1 MQSSDQYSADD
12 ERDRARLVSLYSA
25 VALNKTDHEIDEI
38 LRKRPTAAE
47 RAQMWATLERK
58 YRVFFTADTGPLQ
71 HRHRVFVYGSL
82 MQHLSNHDEIQSPE
96 HATVFEGVG
105 RTVWDDLT
113 MVSAGEFPMV
123 LCQEDSRPG
132 SEASAIQG
140 EVYEVDSKT
149 LWRVDELEGHPDWY
163 SRELTM
169 IQLADG
175 QHLEAWLYLMKCQ
188 DDIQAIHNNTVR
200 FADVSPLGNW
210 RQFLAA
216 TATRQAATCRP
227 APYTWNSTEQ
237 RWQEDCSSAHSG
249 QGIEATRQMLRCVS
263 YNVWFDQHQF
273 HKRCMALFDILRHSD
288 AHCICLQEVLPDF
301 IEILVQQEWVRQRFC
316 VSDTTGSTLGA
327 YGVLMLIDRSVMPS
341 QFTLHPLESAM
352 GRSLLTCRVRVAG
365 EDCTIA
371 TIHLESLDNARCRAN
386 QLAAIWQILDRV
398 SANGH
403 AVLMGDFN
411 FSDGPRFQIEQQ
423 ALDAKY
429 IDVWKQINPQV
440 AGHTMRA
447 SGPYPAW
454 RPDQALVRSN
464 RFVPIAADLI
474 GIDSIGECNECDAK
488 GFQCLPSDH
497 YGLRFEFG
505 LK

>member
-1 MQSSDQYSADD
+1 M
-12 ERDRARLVSLYSA
+12 
-25 VALNKTDHEIDEI
+25 
-38 LRKRPTAAE
+38 
-47 RAQMWATLERK
+47 
-58 YRVFFTADTGPLQ
+58 
-71 HRHRVFVYGSL
+71 
-82 MQHLSNHDEIQSPE
+82 
-96 HATVFEGVG
+96 
-105 RTVWDDLT
+105 
-113 MVSAGEFPMV
+113 
-123 LCQEDSRPG
+123 
-132 SEASAIQG
+132 
-140 EVYEVDSKT
+140 
-149 LWRVDELEGHPDWY
+149 GHF
-163 SRELTM
+163 
-169 IQLADG
+169 
-175 QHLEAWLYLMKCQ
+175 
-188 DDIQAIHNNTVR
+188 HNNTVR

-488 GFQCLPSDH
+488 GLQCLPSDH